1 MSMRKIAIEWKA
13 ISILRDMYEYIYIYQ
28 RVETQNRNT
37 EGGGLVSYLGRR
49 MALDAEIERG
59 SRN

>member
-1 MSMRKIAIEWKA
+1 MGMRKIAIEWKA
-13 ISILRDMYEYIYIYQ
+13 IAILRDMYEYISELKHRI
-28 RVETQNRNT
+28 EILKA
-37 EGGGLVSYLGRR
+37 GGALVSYLGRR